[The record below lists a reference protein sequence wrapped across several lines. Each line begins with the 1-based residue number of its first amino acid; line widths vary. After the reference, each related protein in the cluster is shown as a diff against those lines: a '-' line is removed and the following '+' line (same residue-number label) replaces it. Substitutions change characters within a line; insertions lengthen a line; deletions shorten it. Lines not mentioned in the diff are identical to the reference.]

1 MSVAAVPRQKL
12 YEGKAKII
20 YSTDDPGVLVTYFK
34 DDATAF
40 NAQKRG
46 QITDKGKINCAIS
59 TYLFQRLEAAGVGT
73 HWLATPGDRQMV
85 VKALTIIP
93 LEVVVRNRAAGSL
106 CRQTGL
112 PLGQILAPPLVEFY
126 YKNDDLGDPLLT
138 LDRLGVLG
146 LASPSQV
153 ACLED
158 KARQINQILTAFF
171 ADCAITLVDFKL
183 EFGLDAQ
190 QEILLGDEISPDTC
204 RLWDQTNQNEQQR
217 VMDKDRFRQDL
228 GQVEQAYQRVLERVA
243 AQSRKN

>member
-1 MSVAAVPRQKL
+1 MAGEKL

-20 YSTDDPGVLVTYFK
+20 YTTDDPAVLLTYFK

-46 QITDKGKINCAIS
+46 QIIDKGKINCAIS
-59 TYLFQRLEAAGVGT
+59 TYLFQQLEAAGVAT
-73 HWLATPGDRQMV
+73 HWLETVSEREMR

-93 LEVVVRNRAAGSL
+93 LEVVVRNVAAGSL

-112 PLGQILAPPLVEFY
+112 PLGQPLTPPLVEFY

-138 LDRLGVLG
+138 PDRMRVMN
-146 LASPSQV
+146 LATEEQINI
-153 ACLED
+153 LR
-158 KARQINQILTAFF
+158 RQAEHINQILTDFF
-171 ADCAITLVDFKL
+171 ASCAITLVDFKL

-190 QEILLGDEISPDTC
+190 QTILLGDEISPDTC
-204 RLWDQTNQNEQQR
+204 RLWDQSTEDETQR

-228 GQVEQAYQRVLERVA
+228 GQIEQAYQRVLERVT
-243 AQSRKN
+243 AQATQH